1 MLRMNNG
8 LKLRIVRVNVDDVEY
23 KRITDIMNLPDRY
36 YSLTIQLI
44 VNSLTIIALKYTKSI
59 SEKSIVISIALIRT
73 TINK

>member
-8 LKLRIVRVNVDDVEY
+8 LNLRIVRVNVDDVEY